1 MSNKLEAEE
10 QREETQRELLKKMDT
25 SKFSVHKMTVEEAS
39 KHLQTNF
46 QTGLSDK
53 EVEQRLAKYGYNE
66 LEDEAEKSLWERIV
80 EQFEDILVRILLASA
95 TISFVIAI
103 TGK

>member
-46 QTGLSDK
+46 
-53 EVEQRLAKYGYNE
+53 
-66 LEDEAEKSLWERIV
+66 
-80 EQFEDILVRILLASA
+80 
-95 TISFVIAI
+95 
-103 TGK
+103 